1 MYRLMP
7 VNKPVYRWMDVLVY
21 TGERI
26 YICVIPEKK
35 LSKGFIP
42 NQSTDLYILTNSCPR
57 GGWNIL
63 KIHCNEQVP
72 LSLQSRKSNR
82 VQN

>member
-1 MYRLMP
+1 MDGCAGIHWRKDLHMCYTR
-7 VNKPVYRWMDVLVY
+7 NKL
-21 TGERI
+21 G
-26 YICVIPEKK
+26 
-35 LSKGFIP
+35 KGFIP
-42 NQSTDLYILTNSCPR
+42 NQSTDLYILTNSCPG
-57 GGWNIL
+57 GGWSVL